1 MDIYLYDYIINH
13 SKASKINIHLLKML
27 STIQKRHGKIRDTIA
42 RLSED
47 TPMLP
52 GCFGAVSV
60 KCGKDYCWC
69 ATSDKGHLYYRIT
82 WTENGKSRT
91 KLIPDDDIPWI
102 KEVTQN
108 YRHFRKMRREL
119 KGLQLKLKI
128 DFDKWE
134 RRLIRKTRRLR
145 TYLRNL

>member
-1 MDIYLYDYIINH
+1 MDIYLYDYIIIH
-13 SKASKINIHLLKML
+13 SKESKKNIHLLKMPT
-27 STIQKRHGKIRDTIA
+27 TIQKRHDKIADTIS

-47 TPMLP
+47 IPMLP
-52 GCFGAVSV
+52 GCFGVVSV

-69 ATSDKGHLYYRIT
+69 ATSDKGHLYHRIT

-91 KLIPDDDIPWI
+91 KLIPEDDILWI

-108 YRHFRKMRREL
+108 YRRFRKRRREL
-119 KGLQLKLKI
+119 KSLQIKLKF

-134 RRLIRKTRRLR
+134 ARLINKTRKLK
-145 TYLRNL
+145 TYLKNL